1 MFGKKKTKTIALF
14 SYSEALVKALSK
26 YIKNLAPDLSIMD
39 YSGTD
44 IKSAIEGM
52 LRNPPDILLLGVLL
66 NDKEM
71 DLIGK
76 ENISPEKLGY
86 VARKIAPVIS
96 EFKTISTKTKIVG
109 FDNSVFASIYFENG
123 ADYFISCRILERQF
137 LNTLIKVIKKE
148 RLSPEDKNIAYEKK
162 EFYDSVVDIFDERS
176 KITADTD
183 KEVKFLTKE
192 MKKYGCRKV
201 LDAGCGN
208 GRLSIPLT
216 ESGFH
221 MFNITGI
228 DISPKLIKQAIEKS
242 RWVKNKPVF
251 IKADLLNLPFKNC
264 SFDAV
269 IMMWHVLCEFRTRRT
284 ELIRSLNTVKKNNGI
299 LIFDFPDKA
308 KHIQIDKKGIYKDEG
323 SGFKKYIAI
332 VPQINE
338 IMSLLEY
345 LGFKNIKYER
355 VKWGVHK
362 FVVTA
367 RKEGF
372 F

>member
-1 MFGKKKTKTIALF
+1 MFRSKKPKTIALF

-26 YIKNLAPDLSIMD
+26 YIKNLVPDLNIMN

-44 IKSAIEGM
+44 LKFAIEGM
-52 LRNPPDILLLGVLL
+52 LKNPPDILLLGVLL

-76 ENISPEKLGY
+76 GNISPEKLDY
-86 VARKIAPVIS
+86 VAKKIAPVIS
-96 EFKTISTKTKIVG
+96 KFRKISSKTKIIG
-109 FDNSVFASIYFENG
+109 FDNSVFTSIYLESG

-148 RLSPEDKNIAYEKK
+148 RLSPEDKNIVYEKK

-183 KEVKFLTKE
+183 KEIKFLTKE
-192 MKKYGCRKV
+192 LNKYGCRKV

-228 DISPKLIKQAIEKS
+228 DVSPKLIKQAIEKS
-242 RWVKNKPVF
+242 RWVENKPEF
-251 IKADLLNLPFKNC
+251 IKADLLNLPFKNN

-269 IMMWHVLCEFRTRRT
+269 IMMWHVLCDMRTRRT
-284 ELIRSLNTVKKNNGI
+284 ELIRSLNSVLKNNGI

-308 KHIQIDKKGIYKDEG
+308 KYIQIDKKGIYRDEG
-323 SGFKKYIAI
+323 RGFKKYIGI

-338 IMSLLEY
+338 IMSLLEH

-355 VKWGVHK
+355 VKWGIHK